1 MKLRNVSISA
11 KIALAFSVVLLVSL
25 ATSALLFD
33 YMRRVSDAEERS
45 SAAMAL
51 MQDVDTAFDSLI
63 EQGDRIH
70 NYLLTVSSTETDA
83 FQAAAKLFA
92 DSMTG
97 AERRA
102 ALHPDPEAMTKL
114 IKAMRAAGDAW
125 RVGVPEMQIKFVN
138 DPANYD
144 RAMSLPI
151 SPPAMARMKDF
162 RTSMNAVR
170 KSAREWVAQT
180 QSLQASS
187 LDEARTIQLAGAGL
201 AAGVAALMAILLSLS
216 IARPIRSI
224 TGAMNRLAEGD
235 DSVAIPASD
244 RRDEI
249 GRMAGAV
256 AVFKEGAIER
266 RRLEAV
272 AAETART
279 IETERLA
286 REAENAERQ
295 RQADFAVATLGE
307 ALDRL
312 ARGDLVHRTEIPL
325 YPAAEDLRIN
335 LNASIGQLHDAMVS
349 IVGAART
356 INGGASEISASTD
369 DLSRR
374 TEQQAANLEQSAA
387 ALEQITVTVGKT
399 AEGAQQ
405 AAAIVAAAQTD
416 ARKGGEIVSRAV
428 SAMGRIEK
436 SSQEISQ
443 IITVIDEIA
452 FQTNLLALNAGVEA
466 ARAGEAGRGFA
477 VVASEVRALAQRSA
491 DAAKEIKT
499 LISASAD
506 QVEKGVDLVGQTGAA
521 LEVIV
526 VEVAAINDIVL
537 GIASAARDQA
547 SALAQVNT
555 AVVDIDRVTQQNS
568 AMVEETTAACHT
580 LVQETERLSRLV
592 SHFRTGAGGQPAARP
607 TLRRAS

>member
-452 FQTNLLALNAGVEA
+452 FQTNLL
-466 ARAGEAGRGFA
+466 
-477 VVASEVRALAQRSA
+477 
-491 DAAKEIKT
+491 
-499 LISASAD
+499 
-506 QVEKGVDLVGQTGAA
+506 
-521 LEVIV
+521 
-526 VEVAAINDIVL
+526 
-537 GIASAARDQA
+537 
-547 SALAQVNT
+547 
-555 AVVDIDRVTQQNS
+555 
-568 AMVEETTAACHT
+568 
-580 LVQETERLSRLV
+580 
-592 SHFRTGAGGQPAARP
+592 
-607 TLRRAS
+607 